1 MSPDLISIFHKGMPI
16 ASQGKSIEEFLA
28 TEKQLFTANFQFPIM
43 VLRDSAIEHN
53 IQRMAS
59 YCKSLGFELAPHVKT
74 PMAPKIAKRQIDA
87 GAISINDAS
96 LTAIMHEGEKQA
108 FKHSGI
114 GGSRMGPASIRR
126 FFRRQSLLVN
136 SSTGN
141 DPWWWNN

>member
-1 MSPDLISIFHKGMPI
+1 MTAETFAPI
-16 ASQGKSIEEFLA
+16 L
-28 TEKQLFTANFQFPIM
+28 PIM
-43 VLRDSAIEHN
+43 KVESEAQALDA
-53 IQRMAS
+53 
-59 YCKSLGFELAPHVKT
+59 LELANATIYGLSGSVFAAT
-74 PMAPKIAKRQIDA
+74 IEDGMRIGRQIDA

-136 SSTGN
+136 TTSGN
-141 DPWWWNN
+141 DAWWWNN